1 MECEIAVVVEFGVGP
16 LLETVA
22 EDDDTAA
29 GRDLQVELNMP
40 MTEDIVV
47 AVGVLL
53 LLIFGKKHQLF
64 LILSF
69 VRTGVGDLFETAFLR
84 PLVAEFVAPSRRQRA
99 ETELQERR
107 TEDLTQFHEPLD
119 LFLDVFGVE
128 FFPVGRQ

>member
-47 AVGVLL
+47 AVVVLFCFSWSLAKSTSSSL
-53 LLIFGKKHQLF
+53 LSPLYGQGF
-64 LILSF
+64 SSS
-69 VRTGVGDLFETAFLR
+69 LR
-84 PLVAEFVAPSRRQRA
+84 RLRFAHS
-99 ETELQERR
+99 
-107 TEDLTQFHEPLD
+107 
-119 LFLDVFGVE
+119 
-128 FFPVGRQ
+128 

>member
-1 MECEIAVVVEFGVGP
+1 MKGEITVVIEFGVGP

-22 EDDDTAA
+22 EDDYAAA
-29 GRDLQVELNMP
+29 GRDLQVKLDMP

-47 AVGVLL
+47 AVVVLFL
-53 LLIFGKKHQLF
+53 LVFGKKHQFLF
-64 LILSF
+64 ALAF
-69 VRTGVGDLFETAFLR
+69 VRTGVSDLFETTAFR

-99 ETELQERR
+99 ETELQERG

>member
-1 MECEIAVVVEFGVGP
+1 MKGEIAVVVEFGVGP

-22 EDDDTAA
+22 EDDYAAA
-29 GRDLQVELNMP
+29 GRDLQVEFDMP

-84 PLVAEFVAPSRRQRA
+84 PLVAELVSPSRRQSSEA
-99 ETELQERR
+99 ELQEGG
-107 TEDLTQFHEPLD
+107 TEDLTQFHETPD
-119 LFLDVFGVE
+119 LFLHVLGVD
-128 FFPVGRQ
+128 FLPIRRQ

>member
-1 MECEIAVVVEFGVGP
+1 MKGQIAVVVEFGVGP

-29 GRDLQVELNMP
+29 GRDLQVEFDMP

-47 AVGVLL
+47 AVVVLFL
-53 LLIFGKKHQLF
+53 LVFGKKHQFLF
-64 LILSF
+64 VLTF
-69 VRTGVGDLFETAFLR
+69 VRTGVFELFEAAAFR

-128 FFPVGRQ
+128 FLPVGRQ

>member
-1 MECEIAVVVEFGVGP
+1 MEGEITVVIEFGVGP
-16 LLETVA
+16 LLETIA

-47 AVGVLL
+47 AVVVLFL
-53 LLIFGKKHQLF
+53 LFFGKKHQFRFVLT
-64 LILSF
+64 F
-69 VRTGVGDLFETAFLR
+69 VRTRVFEFFEAAAFR